1 MKKYYIGF
9 NYKENNTAG
18 AKAKEDANLIFDK
31 YGFKKIKIAGK
42 RLSANRYL
50 NAIFTIISGY
60 SKVLPLKQATFVENF
75 PPNQLGE
82 SYVINKVNKT
92 KKKNKSL
99 NIILIHDLEEL
110 RDPNYQLQNNLLSQ
124 TASTKVLT
132 EADCIISHNYK
143 MKEWLIEKNIAA
155 SKIVNLEI
163 FDYLHNGP
171 LGKGGEFGNRVI
183 IAGNL
188 RKDKSAYLT
197 KLAEVSDIKLE
208 LYGPGLSDELQNLQ
222 SIHYNGSY
230 PSNQIL
236 TELSGSYGLV
246 WDGDSVV
253 GGVGLSGQYQKYNN
267 PHKASLYLAAGF
279 PVIMWKQAALAS
291 FIVEN
296 NLGFVVDNLEEL
308 PQKLSQISEQDYNEM
323 VINVQKM
330 GKKIRSGYF
339 LSEAL
344 KKADKVLEENK

>member
-60 SKVLPLKQATFVENF
+60 SKVLPLKQSTFVENF

-188 RKDKSAYLT
+188 RKEKSAYLT

-279 PVIMWKQAALAS
+279 PVIMWK
-291 FIVEN
+291 
-296 NLGFVVDNLEEL
+296 
-308 PQKLSQISEQDYNEM
+308 
-323 VINVQKM
+323 
-330 GKKIRSGYF
+330 
-339 LSEAL
+339 
-344 KKADKVLEENK
+344 